1 MAAKKKGNT
10 SDDNKRKGKPTQG
23 AAKKPAPKAADDD
36 FGLDDIDDMTP
47 LEDPTDDLDLGTE
60 ESTESTVEEVAPV
73 TEPTPEPESEP
84 VVAVTPEPEEPQTP
98 KEEKEEEKKG
108 GMLWLVILII
118 VLILAAVYYFG
129 FYNKKEEKPL
139 PPPAKIEQKKP
150 EPEPEPVAAPV
161 VKPAKLVTISTR
173 EGRYYAVIG
182 SFFDVDLAEDLGKE
196 LVASGVSAYIL
207 EPSGDVVFHRVGLL
221 MENVSSMKDAEANLT
236 SYREKYGNTV
246 WAFKY

>member
-10 SDDNKRKGKPTQG
+10 SEDNNKRKGKPTQG
-23 AAKKPAPKAADDD
+23 AAKQPTPKAADDD

-73 TEPTPEPESEP
+73 ILPTPEPEP
-84 VVAVTPEPEEPQTP
+84 VVAAAPKPKKPQAP
-98 KEEKEEEKKG
+98 KEEEEEEKKG
-108 GMLWLVILII
+108 GMLWLVVLII
-118 VLILAAVYYFG
+118 VLVLAAVYYFG
-129 FYNKKEEKPL
+129 FYNKQEEKPL
-139 PPPAKIEQKKP
+139 SPPPNVEQKKP
-150 EPEPEPVAAPV
+150 EPEPEPVVAPEV
-161 VKPAKLVTISTR
+161 IPAELLTISIR

-196 LVASGVSAYIL
+196 IVASGISAYIL
-207 EPSGDVVFHRVGLL
+207 QPSGDVVFHRVGLL
-221 MENVSSMKDAEANLT
+221 MDNVSSMKEAEANLT

>member
-10 SDDNKRKGKPTQG
+10 SEDNKRKGKPTQG
-23 AAKKPAPKAADDD
+23 ASKKPAPKAADDD
-36 FGLDDIDDMTP
+36 FGLDDIDDMAS

-60 ESTESTVEEVAPV
+60 ESAESIVEEVTPV
-73 TEPTPEPESEP
+73 VVPTPEPKPEP
-84 VVAVTPEPEEPQTP
+84 VVAVAPKKEKPQAP
-98 KEEKEEEKKG
+98 KEEQEEEKKG
-108 GMLWLVILII
+108 GMLWFVVLII

-139 PPPAKIEQKKP
+139 PPPPKVEQKKP

-161 VKPAKLVTISTR
+161 VIPAELVTISTR

-196 LVASGVSAYIL
+196 LVASGVSAFIL
-207 EPSGDVVFHRVGLL
+207 KPSGDVVFHRVGLL
-221 MENVSSMKDAEANLT
+221 MDNVSSMKEAEANLT